1 VALPA
6 AEAPAGSG
14 VSTPGVSAVKSRPAS
29 VAKSRRSNRSLT
41 TPAVIAAAAC
51 VILLVAI
58 LILVVALKGTS
69 KRKDRPI
76 ASPAVQNR
84 VPVQRRPSAPNRQRT
99 SVAPPEQN
107 PLADEFRP
115 AVTESPRKVPPVLDT
130 PSEVGDGEPAPAEDD
145 ETWTM
150 PQFPKL
156 DLSLTPDDSPPGTA
170 SPPAVSDPAPASE
183 PGGEATTASPIDPA
197 QPPPARPVAESSAD
211 AEMAAVPAA
220 EDSPAAPLNGAVA
233 EPPPLEPA
241 DSATPQITP
250 QPADLAALEAAL
262 KEARAAVLAR
272 KYDTAIE
279 QLNRLT
285 SVPKKPDQQALCDRL
300 NLLAQYAQNFQS
312 ALSEAVADLRAGDE
326 IELAES
332 TVVGGV
338 EVQGDRITFRS
349 QGRNVTRAM
358 DDLPPGLAV
367 AIADRWLDKNDP
379 VSLVVKGAFLVA
391 RQNAKES
398 ELAKAREWWSEAA
411 RAGFDLCDLPK
422 VIDDSYE
429 LQAKPSP

>member
-1 VALPA
+1 
-6 AEAPAGSG
+6 
-14 VSTPGVSAVKSRPAS
+14 
-29 VAKSRRSNRSLT
+29 
-41 TPAVIAAAAC
+41 
-51 VILLVAI
+51 
-58 LILVVALKGTS
+58 
-69 KRKDRPI
+69 
-76 ASPAVQNR
+76 
-84 VPVQRRPSAPNRQRT
+84 
-99 SVAPPEQN
+99 VAPPEQN
-107 PLADEFRP
+107 ALADEFRP
-115 AVTESPRKVPPVLDT
+115 AVSESPRKTPPGLDT
-130 PSEVGDGEPAPAEDD
+130 PSEVGDGEPAPADDD

-156 DLSLTPDDSPPGTA
+156 DLSLTPDEPPLGIA
-170 SPPAVSDPAPASE
+170 SPSAVSDPASASE

-197 QPPPARPVAESSAD
+197 QPPPARPVAESSTD
-211 AEMAAVPAA
+211 SEMAALPAA
-220 EDSPAAPLNGAVA
+220 EDSPAAPLNDAVA
-233 EPPPLEPA
+233 EPPPLETA
-241 DSATPQITP
+241 DSATP

-279 QLNRLT
+279 QLNRLA
-285 SVPKKPDQQALCDRL
+285 SVPKTPDQQALCDRL

-332 TVVGGV
+332 TVVGVV

-349 QGRNVTRAM
+349 QGRNVTRAI

-367 AIADRWLDKNDP
+367 AIADRWLAKNDP

-411 RAGFDLCDLPK
+411 GAGFDLGDLPK

-429 LQAKPSP
+429 LQAKPSQ